1 MDGYNNC
8 ITSKYKVMKIICVLV
23 LVGAMTLQLSA
34 QKYFTRDGK
43 ISFSSAAPLENI
55 EAVNN
60 KVSSILNVETGE
72 MEFAVLIKSFHF
84 EKALM
89 EEHFNENYMESTK
102 YPKAIFKGKISNL
115 SDVNFT
121 ANGSC
126 RVSISGDMTIHGVT
140 KPLETSGMINVSNGD
155 IHATSDFDITV
166 ADYNIEIPKVV
177 RDNIAK
183 IVQVHVEIQY
193 KPLEQ

>member
-1 MDGYNNC
+1 
-8 ITSKYKVMKIICVLV
+8 MKIICVLV